1 MVGMDEE
8 ELEEQET
15 KEEQTG
21 KRKALGIPELDPD
34 ALPSSHVSKF
44 LNLDG
49 NIILFNKCVL
59 SPQFWY

>member
-8 ELEEQET
+8 ELEEQEA

-21 KRKALGIPELDPD
+21 KRRALGIPELDPD

-44 LNLDG
+44 LSLDQT
-49 NIILFNKCVL
+49 IVL
-59 SPQFWY
+59 SDKRVL